1 MLGRSELQAP
11 HFPTGR
17 VSVEE
22 FLRLVIDAFEVKV
35 RRRDWPA
42 VLQQTQ
48 AAFSKWRTWA

>member
-1 MLGRSELQAP
+1 MIGRPELVRA

-22 FLRLVIDAFEVKV
+22 FLRLVIETFDVKT
-35 RRRDWPA
+35 RRKDWQT

-48 AAFSKWRTWA
+48 AAFARWRTWA